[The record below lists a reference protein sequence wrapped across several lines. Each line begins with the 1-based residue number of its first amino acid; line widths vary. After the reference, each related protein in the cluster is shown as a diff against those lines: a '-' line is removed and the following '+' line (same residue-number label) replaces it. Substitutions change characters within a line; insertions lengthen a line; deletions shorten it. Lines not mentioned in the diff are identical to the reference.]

1 MPHPLQY
8 SVEGVAIKKKLLKIV
23 KIFKIL
29 HFSPLK
35 TVVFDSNK

>member
-8 SVEGVAIKKKLLKIV
+8 SVDSVAVEKILLKIV
-23 KIFKIL
+23 KTFKIL

-35 TVVFDSNK
+35 TVVFHSNK

>member
-8 SVEGVAIKKKLLKIV
+8 PVDSVAVEKILLKNV
-23 KIFKIL
+23 KTFKIL

-35 TVVFDSNK
+35 TVVFHSNK